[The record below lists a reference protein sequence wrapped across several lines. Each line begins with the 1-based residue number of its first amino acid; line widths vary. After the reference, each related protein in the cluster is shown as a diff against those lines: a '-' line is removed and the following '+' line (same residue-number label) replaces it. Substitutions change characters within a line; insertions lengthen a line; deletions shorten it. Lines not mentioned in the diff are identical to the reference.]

1 MTIGTVSLL
10 PYLITL
16 SICIQAAIAC
26 SHVERTNFWTGETR
40 CCIYVECQPNF
51 YVKECEV
58 DNTADTCEPC
68 PAGSFMFDRTDS
80 HFPFQC
86 RRYSCPPEARPK
98 STFSEKGCK
107 LPCECDESRGY
118 IGEDPCLCRKRAR
131 SFLLQTLHRKW
142 WKHSFAKP
150 TVWSASNHTQMC
162 SIDINLKLYAC
173 TYLCIEL
180 LDVFVFILKNKMA
193 FFLL

>member
-1 MTIGTVSLL
+1 MKQQKMTLGMVSLL
-10 PYLITL
+10 PCLITL
-16 SICIQAAIAC
+16 SIFKQAAIAC

-86 RRYSCPPEARPK
+86 RRYSCPP
-98 STFSEKGCK
+98 G
-107 LPCECDESRGY
+107 
-118 IGEDPCLCRKRAR
+118 
-131 SFLLQTLHRKW
+131 
-142 WKHSFAKP
+142 
-150 TVWSASNHTQMC
+150 
-162 SIDINLKLYAC
+162 
-173 TYLCIEL
+173 
-180 LDVFVFILKNKMA
+180 KMA
-193 FFLL
+193 FLFFISPSRQVNYLFDISSLIRLL

>member
-1 MTIGTVSLL
+1 MNSQRDLIINIYLFIYFFYIEISFIDLFIYLNNMCSYLFISLSSHENEFI
-10 PYLITL
+10 YLFIFYQCIFIMFIFIHLFFIYICVLIYLFFL
-16 SICIQAAIAC
+16 SL
-26 SHVERTNFWTGETR
+26 T
-40 CCIYVECQPNF
+40 
-51 YVKECEV
+51 
-58 DNTADTCEPC
+58 
-68 PAGSFMFDRTDS
+68 
-80 HFPFQC
+80 
-86 RRYSCPPEARPK
+86 EARPK

-162 SIDINLKLYAC
+162 SIVINLKLYTC

>member
-1 MTIGTVSLL
+1 MICSFIWITCVVIYSFRSLRMRMNL
-10 PYLITL
+10 FIY
-16 SICIQAAIAC
+16 SY
-26 SHVERTNFWTGETR
+26 F
-40 CCIYVECQPNF
+40 IYVFSWCTYLF
-51 YVKECEV
+51 IYFSSIFVYWFIFFFLSL
-58 DNTADTCEPC
+58 T
-68 PAGSFMFDRTDS
+68 
-80 HFPFQC
+80 
-86 RRYSCPPEARPK
+86 EARPK

-180 LDVFVFILKNKMA
+180 LDVHVFVFILKNKMA